1 MPRRPLHSDTF
12 THGVKLADLRREF
25 RNVYAQLGEGL
36 ADARLLPLPPDILP
50 PGAMPAPGVLNWDFG
65 TLDTPTGPSVDF
77 GDLFNPNPF
86 TADFGG
92 L

>member
-36 ADARLLPLPPDILP
+36 SDARLLPLPPDILP
-50 PGAMPAPGVLNWDFG
+50 PEVGPGPGVLDWDFG
-65 TLDTPTGPSVDF
+65 SLAAPTGPSVDF

-86 TADFGG
+86 VASFGG